1 MIEAPWDPTSVHQDT
16 RSTSQF
22 YKVTSRNEVDDQ
34 HHIIAGTL
42 CSYSRDESA
51 FFGGYG
57 MSFGVR
63 QGFFLSG
70 EHLNLVE

>member
-1 MIEAPWDPTSVHQDT
+1 MIEAPWDPTPVRQDAS
-16 RSTSQF
+16 STSQF

-63 QGFFLSG
+63 QGFLLSG